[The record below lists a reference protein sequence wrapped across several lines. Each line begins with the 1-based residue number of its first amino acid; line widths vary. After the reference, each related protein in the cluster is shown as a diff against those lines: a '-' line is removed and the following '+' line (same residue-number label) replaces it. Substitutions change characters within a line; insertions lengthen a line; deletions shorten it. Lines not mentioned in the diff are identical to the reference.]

1 VDRSMMRKWTVVPAA
16 LAALAIGG
24 SARADDVY
32 NACFKINGSKVRSS
46 SVLVNATPICKAT
59 ETPHSWNQ
67 EGPQGQQGIPGF
79 SSCAPEET
87 AGSCMANTFAVLNAT
102 CSAGKKAVGAS
113 AIWHTPFD
121 AADNGPF
128 YILPRTGDTWTV
140 VPWNHTGVQQD
151 FRFFLQCC
159 S

>member
-1 VDRSMMRKWTVVPAA
+1 MMRKWTVVPAA